1 MYHIQVKP
9 GQIAPDI
16 LLVGDPGRAKFI
28 GAEFLRDLE
37 FEHEHRGFVTVT
49 GTSVI
54 TGEQATIISPVKT
67 TVSTSGIG
75 TSSLEIIVQEIVA
88 LNEIDFQTRT
98 RKSDYPRLHILR
110 VGTSGGLQ
118 ASTVLGTPI
127 ITSYVIGMDNSGLY
141 YEIPYP
147 DEVCKRLEVELDQV
161 IRSSMSQDSRFY
173 GKIHPY
179 VSQAEPTLVEALLGA
194 SESLGVAVKV
204 GLTASASGFFAP
216 QGRDI
221 ARVKPSVP
229 ELDQILSDFDPKVG
243 GQRIENMEMEAS
255 FLIHYLGG
263 LGYWAGAICPAIAN
277 RREDTFD
284 HQYQRAVE
292 NTIEVALLALA
303 TIRSRY
309 PDVRMG

>member
-1 MYHIQVKP
+1 
-9 GQIAPDI
+9 
-16 LLVGDPGRAKFI
+16 
-28 GAEFLRDLE
+28 
-37 FEHEHRGFVTVT
+37 
-49 GTSVI
+49 
-54 TGEQATIISPVKT
+54 
-67 TVSTSGIG
+67 
-75 TSSLEIIVQEIVA
+75 
-88 LNEIDFQTRT
+88 
-98 RKSDYPRLHILR
+98 
-110 VGTSGGLQ
+110 
-118 ASTVLGTPI
+118 
-127 ITSYVIGMDNSGLY
+127 
-141 YEIPYP
+141 
-147 DEVCKRLEVELDQV
+147 
-161 IRSSMSQDSRFY
+161 MSQDSRFY

-179 VSQAEPTLVEALLGA
+179 VSQAEPTLVEALLRA